1 MKKVG
6 KLFLPPSV
14 CDSLEKVGTRK
25 TEDIKFNEPGYMF
38 IECGI

>member
-6 KLFLPPSV
+6 KLFFFFFF

-25 TEDIKFNEPGYMF
+25 TEDIIFNEPGL
-38 IECGI
+38 CL